1 MLLEEHF
8 YKMRVIQD
16 ADEINKEIKQKED
29 AAKEA
34 ESKLAVMLP
43 MDSAWSIPYNRSGPE
58 LLQGWY

>member
-1 MLLEEHF
+1 
-8 YKMRVIQD
+8 MRVIQD